1 MDNTITKRDLVNHL
15 HETLGLNK
23 VESKELVETFFN
35 EIKRS
40 LKNNEE
46 VKISGFG
53 NFSIRDKATRMGRNP
68 QTGEAMPISARRVL
82 TFKPS
87 QILRDDIT
95 ERFKHRIDK
104 EGKEDL
110 TLPPKEGKPRALSSF
125 LNNEDD
131 GED

>member
-40 LKNNEE
+40 LKNNED

-53 NFSIRDKATRMGRNP
+53 SFKILNKKERPGRNP
-68 QTGEAMPISARRVL
+68 KTGEPVTISARKVV
-82 TFKPS
+82 TFKAGPK
-87 QILRDDIT
+87 LR
-95 ERFKHRIDK
+95 KRISIN
-104 EGKEDL
+104 EGE
-110 TLPPKEGKPRALSSF
+110 
-125 LNNEDD
+125 
-131 GED
+131 